1 VTDNWQRALVDGGRE
16 LGWETLSDIVVD
28 ALTAELEV
36 LRNDP
41 ELLDS
46 ARASTAANLGVVRE
60 VIAGRLS
67 LAEVEPPPQAVAF
80 ARDLARR
87 NVPVGELDRA
97 YRIAALA
104 LWRWGVSE
112 VRARVD
118 GDVSMAIQGISE
130 AAFSTANVFAATVMA
145 RYAQERERWLRSSD
159 AIRAATVQ
167 EILGGGAVDVVR
179 ASARLRYELRQNH
192 QAFITWALD
201 DIAESTAQRIGGGR
215 ALLTPLSGVAVAGW
229 APAGSLDLSVLPPTA
244 SLAVGSPGGGL
255 DGFRRSHAEAEQAR
269 RVAQLADREPGV
281 VHYDDVALIALLTH
295 DLEQARRFARRTLGP
310 LAGPDPAMR
319 RLAETLRVVLEN
331 QGSPRRAAHVLGVH
345 ENTVAKRLRAV
356 EELLGDE
363 VRHQPAQLLGALAIL
378 DIGVD

>member
-1 VTDNWQRALVDGGRE
+1 VTDSWQRALVDGGRE
-16 LGWETLSDIVVD
+16 VGWDKLTDITVD
-28 ALTAELEV
+28 ALTEELEV

-41 ELLDS
+41 ELAAS
-46 ARASTAANLGVVRE
+46 ARASTAANLDVVRE
-60 VIAGRLS
+60 VIAGRLT

-104 LWRWGVSE
+104 LWRWGVTE

-118 GDVSMAIQGISE
+118 GDVASAIQGISE

-201 DIAESTAQRIGGGR
+201 DIAESTAQGVGGRR
-215 ALLTPLSGVAVAGW
+215 ALLTPLSSGAVAGW
-229 APAGSLDLSVLPPTA
+229 APAGSLDPAALPPSA
-244 SLAVGSPGGGL
+244 SLAVGSPGAGL
-255 DGFRRSHAEAEQAR
+255 DGFRRSHAEAQQAR
-269 RVAQLADREPGV
+269 RVAQQADREPGV
-281 VHYDDVALIALLTH
+281 VHYDDVALVALLTH

-310 LAGPDPAMR
+310 LAEPDPAMR

-363 VRHQPAQLLGALAIL
+363 VRDQPAELLGALAIL